1 MLWCKKT
8 GSNKLFC
15 FLDVLGMIRLNPVH
29 ASEDDSHVFRVFGN
43 LEAYHINDVNQDKIS
58 HGIDESSEAP
68 PTLEFIEQWINKA
81 TSPLKFVASDVI
93 WASYFRI
100 NERIA
105 NGFRRE
111 RAFLIGGTYL
121 CCLVFKNDQYLI
133 YFYSYR
139 CCSLPFTCW
148 RTRHEFRFTR
158 WYVCILC
165 IYNSVPNS

>member
-1 MLWCKKT
+1 M
-8 GSNKLFC
+8 
-15 FLDVLGMIRLNPVH
+15 VRLNPVH

-43 LEAYHINDVNQDKIS
+43 LEAYHINDVNQDKVS
-58 HGIDESSEAP
+58 HGIDKSSEAP
-68 PTLEFIEQWINKA
+68 PTLEFIEQWLNKA
-81 TSPLKFVASDVI
+81 TAPLKFVASDII
-93 WASYFRI
+93 WASYFKI

-111 RAFLIGGTYL
+111 RAFLIGGTHL
-121 CCLVFKNDQYLI
+121 CCLVFKNYQYLI

-165 IYNSVPNS
+165 ICNSVPNS